1 MVHMTR
7 IKGFHIFAGIG
18 GDICSGQ
25 LLGHIYCESVEIY
38 DMKII

>member
-1 MVHMTR
+1 MTR

-18 GDICSGQ
+18 GDICSDQ
-25 LLGHIYCESVEIY
+25 LLGHKCCGSVEIN